1 MTPRVPGVS
10 RRSFG
15 DVILFG
21 VTAVECAIL
30 FSLTPA
36 FTIVDWIYVVQNLA
50 VLVIALTRRPAE
62 VQDHSLRTS
71 IAVGV
76 NYVYPYLQVIYLAW
90 VPGRPLWPAAGLV
103 LVTAGAVLGLA
114 SLLALGRWFGVRP
127 ALRGLATTG
136 PYRFV
141 RHPLYLA
148 HVVAD
153 IGYNLQ
159 QWNLGTVL
167 LVIAGWGS
175 LLYRIRAEERIL
187 ARDDGWRAYVAHT
200 RSRLIPGL
208 W

>member
-187 ARDDGWRAYVAHT
+187 AGDDGWRAYVAHT

>member
-1 MTPRVPGVS
+1 
-10 RRSFG
+10 
-15 DVILFG
+15 
-21 VTAVECAIL
+21 
-30 FSLTPA
+30 
-36 FTIVDWIYVVQNLA
+36 VQNLA

-187 ARDDGWRAYVAHT
+187 AGDDGWRAYVAHT

>member
-1 MTPRVPGVS
+1 VS

-187 ARDDGWRAYVAHT
+187 AGDDGWRAYVAHT